1 MKEIICE
8 RKIQDSKKGVCLSE
22 RQSPIFFFVQEEVS
36 SESGEQNPQEHL
48 VKKPIELKRST
59 NDDAVDKWVK
69 QGIG

>member
-1 MKEIICE
+1 MRGRSKIRRKEF
-8 RKIQDSKKGVCLSE
+8 VCL
-22 RQSPIFFFVQEEVS
+22 RDRAQFFFVQEEVS